1 MEPQRLRDVPIFAEL
16 SDHDLAQLAD
26 LADLLTLGPNKVLT
40 FQEEYAFKF
49 FVILDGVVSVWQ
61 DGQQIGELGRGDFF
75 GEIGLESQKRTATV
89 TTDADT
95 EFAVFME
102 WDLHMF
108 RERWPSVADRISEK
122 LQQRLQADHERQQH
136 ADPGRGG

>member
-26 LADLLTLGPNKVLT
+26 LADFVNLGPKKVLT

-49 FVILDGVVSVWQ
+49 FVILDGVASVWQ
-61 DGQQIGELGRGDFF
+61 EGQQIGELGRGDFF

-89 TTDADT
+89 TTDTDT
-95 EFAVFME
+95 ELAVFME
-102 WDLHMF
+102 WDFHKV
-108 RERWPSVADRISEK
+108 REKWPSVADRISDK
-122 LQQRLQADHERQQH
+122 LQERVQADRERH
-136 ADPGRGG
+136 